1 MKNKLLFLL
10 LITFSTYLTAQELLP
25 PSEITTGNFVGKTA
39 ALRDLP
45 IINANKS
52 QGVSEITIVPNNLRG
67 NRKVNDQALPLGA
80 DPIAQ
85 FTTGQFMMLETEANF
100 GGGNSSQ
107 SNFTPPDPSGAVGPD
122 HYVQGINSV
131 INIFDKQGTLL
142 AGPTALG
149 NFLGNGQNEGDPIVM
164 YDQLADRFFVSQFQ
178 TSNVASL
185 NNILVIGVSET
196 PDPTGAYFLYQFQL
210 DAFPDYPHYAVW
222 PDAYYL
228 TANKNQ
234 GNTTYALDRAAMLA
248 GEENP
253 TLVGFNLPGITRNP
267 GTVFSPEPANLT
279 GFSFPEDAPG
289 YIVYLQDDGWGG
301 AITEDH
307 LKVWELDVNFDE
319 PSSSTVSMPLEIPVA
334 PFDSVF
340 ADFGEGDLAQPG
352 SSRKIDMIGGV
363 ISYAANYRSFEDHN
377 SWLITFNVD
386 VDGND
391 RSGIRWTE
399 LRNSDT
405 EPWSVFQQGTYA
417 PEDGKSRF
425 MGSGAMDAQGNIGLA
440 FNIGSASDFIGISYT
455 GRFDGDTAGEMTLG
469 EAIIIQGSG
478 IQTFTNRF
486 GDYSHLTMD
495 PNDFSFWHTAEYFSA
510 TNFWDT
516 QIASF
521 RLSDGFTSDVGVI
534 AIDSP
539 VDGILTSTETV
550 QVTVRNF
557 GTDPQVAIP
566 ISLSLD
572 GVVIANEVIAGPI
585 APNSNSSYEFI
596 ATADLSIQ
604 GQSYVIAAETSLVT
618 DQAPVNND
626 AVKTVTHLYE
636 NDLGVLSITAPE
648 SAGGLSQETVIIR
661 IKNFGA
667 IAQSDF
673 EVQYS
678 TNGGT
683 PVVETF
689 TGAIAPGAIEEFS
702 FTGQAD
708 ISAFTTYQ
716 LEARTNSV
724 GDQDPTNDIA
734 TAEVINTCMPRAT
747 EPNGAGCQA
756 DGIKQFILNTINV
769 DDGGDGCNT
778 EPSNGPQGYAD
789 RTDLDTTLSN
799 VAGQNEYV
807 LQARH
812 NYDAG
817 AGIEVLSVWIDFN
830 DNGIFE
836 QSEQL
841 IQGVPFP
848 GANTLDSFDLVIPVD
863 APLGSHILRAKAI
876 DGGEPGDINNPCSDF
891 RFGEVQDYTVTIDD
905 TLSVD
910 DFLEGTTDLVITLV
924 GENQFDV
931 QLPTEYDGKVYVG
944 VSNLLGQQLTYKAI
958 ARGNDGFR
966 VLLNLANLSSGVY
979 IVTVNDQTGRF
990 TKTKK
995 IIVQ

>member
-1 MKNKLLFLL
+1 MKSKLLVLLFL
-10 LITFSTYLTAQELLP
+10 IFSAYSSAQELFP
-25 PSEITTGNFVGKTA
+25 PTEITTGNFIGKTG
-39 ALRDLP
+39 ALRDQPL
-45 IINANKS
+45 INTNQSK
-52 QGVSEITIVPNNLRG
+52 GVSEITIIPNNLRG
-67 NRKVNDQALPLGA
+67 NKKVNDQALPLGP

-85 FTTGQFMMLETEANF
+85 FTAGTFRMPETGANF
-100 GGGNSSQ
+100 GGANSSQ
-107 SNFTPPDPSGAVGPD
+107 SNATPPDPSGAVGPN
-122 HYVQGINSV
+122 HYVQGVNSV
-131 INIFDKQGTLL
+131 INIYDKEGTLL

-149 NFLGNGQNEGDPIVM
+149 DFLGNGLNDGDPIVM

-178 TSNVASL
+178 LSNTPSL

-196 PDPTGAYFLYQFQL
+196 PDPTGAYFLYQFQV

-248 GEENP
+248 GEDNP
-253 TLVGFNLPGITRNP
+253 TIIGFNLPGIVRNP
-267 GTVFSPEPANLT
+267 ATVFSPEPANLT
-279 GFSFPEDAPG
+279 GFSFPENAPG

-301 AITEDH
+301 DITEDH
-307 LKVWELDVNFDE
+307 LKVWELDVNFDSPE
-319 PSSSTVSMPLEIPVA
+319 NSTVSMPLEIPVA

-340 ADFGEGDLAQPG
+340 ADFGQGDLEQPG
-352 SSRKIDMIGGV
+352 STQKIDMIGGV

-391 RSGIRWTE
+391 RSGVRWTE

-405 EPWSVFQQGTYA
+405 APWSVFQQGTYA
-417 PEDGKSRF
+417 PDDGRSRF

-440 FNIGSASDFIGISYT
+440 FNVGGPADFIGISYT

-469 EAIIIQGSG
+469 ESIIIQGSG

-521 RLSDGFTSDVGVI
+521 RLSDGFANDVGVI
-534 AIDSP
+534 AIENP
-539 VDGILTSTETV
+539 VNGILTSTETV
-550 QVTVRNF
+550 TVTVRNF

-566 ISLSLD
+566 ISLSID
-572 GVVIANEVIAGPI
+572 GVVVANEVIAGPI
-585 APNSNSSYEFI
+585 DPNANMSFTFTT
-596 ATADLSIQ
+596 TADLSIQ
-604 GQSYVIAAETSLVT
+604 GQSYIVKAETSLPT
-618 DQAPVNND
+618 DQAIVNND
-626 AVKTVTHLYE
+626 DSRTVTHLFE

-648 SAGGLSQETVIIR
+648 SAGGLLEETVIIR

-667 IAQSDF
+667 DAQTGVD
-673 EVQYS
+673 VQYAID
-678 TNGGT
+678 GGT

-689 TGAIAPGAIEEFS
+689 TGTIAPGAIAS
-702 FTGQAD
+702 FTFMAQAD
-708 ISAFTTYQ
+708 LSDFTTYQ
-716 LEARTNSV
+716 LEASTNSD
-724 GDQDPTNDIA
+724 GDQDPTND
-734 TAEVINTCMPRAT
+734 TAVKEVVNTCMPRAT

-789 RTDLDTTLSN
+789 RTNLETSLSN
-799 VAGQNEYV
+799 VDGQNSYV

-830 DNGIFE
+830 DDGIF
-836 QSEQL
+836 SPTEQL
-841 IQGVPFP
+841 IKGVPFP
-848 GANTLDSFDLVIPVD
+848 GANTLDSFDLVIPTD
-863 APLGSHILRAKAI
+863 APLGSHVLRAKAI

-905 TLSVD
+905 TLNID
-910 DFLEGTTDLVITLV
+910 DFLEGTTDLVITSLE
-924 GENQFDV
+924 ENQFDV
-931 QLPTEYDGKVYVG
+931 QLPTVYEGQVFIA
-944 VSNLLGQQLTYKAI
+944 VTNLLGQQLTYKPI

-966 VLLNLANLSSGVY
+966 VVLNLSNLATGVY
-979 IVTVNDQTGRF
+979 IVTVNDLSGRF